1 MQLKTLKNKTRA
13 RHGQSLIETMCA
25 FFVLI
30 PLGLVAIDLVAFVS
44 STQQNEQLAE
54 LAARAAA
61 TQFDLSGARKAAED
75 AVEHFQTT
83 AVMTSVTIDEV
94 KFDLGSG
101 TCSVATL
108 MDVRLPVPF
117 PFFKGANCRASSLQP
132 IVSTPAPG

>member
-1 MQLKTLKNKTRA
+1 MQLKTPKNKSRTG
-13 RHGQSLIETMCA
+13 HGQSLIETMCA

-44 STQQNEQLAE
+44 STQHNEQLAE

-61 TQFDLSGARKAAED
+61 TQFDLGGARKAAED

-101 TCSVATL
+101 TCSVSTL

-117 PFFKGANCRASSLQP
+117 PFFNGANCRASSLQP